1 MIKTFPIP
9 ALMLS
14 AAVLCSLIGPLRAE
28 GQERGRTEPAST
40 QPAAVDVAR
49 WEPAIAAFEA
59 HDQRNTPPRD
69 AILFVGSSSIVNWP
83 TARSFP
89 HRIVLN
95 RGFGGSQ
102 IAELN
107 EFVDR
112 IVTPYRP
119 RAIVLY
125 SGDNDAA
132 AGKSAAQI
140 AADFREFVRRVRE
153 RLGTTP
159 IYCLSIKPSS
169 ARWALWPTM
178 RAANEL
184 IRRECEAG
192 AALHFVDVASPLLG
206 ADGLPRDD
214 QYVADRLH
222 LSPAAYETWT
232 RMLDRALDETLPR

>member
-1 MIKTFPIP
+1 MT
-9 ALMLS
+9 L
-14 AAVLCSLIGPLRAE
+14 AAAALCSIAGPLAAAR
-28 GQERGRTEPAST
+28 QEHGTPELAAT
-40 QPAAVDVAR
+40 QPAAADVNR
-49 WEPAIAAFEA
+49 WEADIAAFEA
-59 HDQRNTPPRD
+59 HDRKNTPPRH

-83 TARSFP
+83 TATSFP
-89 HRIVLN
+89 RRVVLN

-107 EFVDR
+107 EFVER

-132 AGKSAAQI
+132 AGKSAVQI
-140 AADFREFVRRVRE
+140 AADFREFVRRVRQS
-153 RLGTTP
+153 LGSTP
-159 IYCLSIKPSS
+159 IYCLSIKPSP

-178 RAANEL
+178 RSANEL
-184 IRRECEAG
+184 IRKECEAG
-192 AALHFVDVASPLLG
+192 SALHFVDVASPLLG

-214 QYVADRLH
+214 QYVDDRLH

-232 RMLDRALDETLPR
+232 RLLDRALEETLPR